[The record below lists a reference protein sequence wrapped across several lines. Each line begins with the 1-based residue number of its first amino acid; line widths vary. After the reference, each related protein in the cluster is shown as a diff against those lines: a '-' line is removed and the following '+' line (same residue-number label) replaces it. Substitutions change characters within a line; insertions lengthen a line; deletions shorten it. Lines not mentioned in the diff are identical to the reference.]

1 MDAAAPTMQNSD
13 FLAEVYGPLAVDE
26 YGWVCT
32 FRASPEHG
40 DWSGRA
46 YRGTDRQAELIDS
59 ASFDNTYFSVSV
71 LAGFAESG
79 KWARQKSTFKR
90 LAALVAD
97 DVDPSRVLGY
107 SWALQTSP
115 GKWQV
120 GVMLDASDPDCADM
134 GLVDRVMASLASRG
148 HLGADKSGNAI
159 SRYVRLP
166 HGTNT
171 KPRAAGPWRHQLA
184 EWHPSI
190 RWSLADACAAFGI
203 ELDDLRAKPSEALR
217 MRNSTDG
224 VISMGSAAGDALSML
239 SAPLSERSY
248 HDALIRMAA
257 SLVAGGMYPG
267 AAVDFLY
274 SLMDQVRP
282 AGPAEEVSRWAA
294 RRAEIPRAVRSAEK
308 FAPPDRAAPTVT
320 INLGTGKDEPAEATP
335 SELEPMDW
343 ETLAGVIPEPV
354 HFRVA
359 GWLPERTTTLLSA
372 NGGVGK
378 SNLGLQLAVALCTG
392 SQWLGMDVTQSRVLV
407 LSAEDEARTVHFRVS
422 NICADVGVDLAVLS
436 GSLTVYDMTQQDC
449 VLWREGVTERM
460 QWLADTVQATRA
472 DVVIIDN
479 ASDVFASNE
488 NDRAEVRGFMRS
500 LNLIAAGLNCAVL
513 LLAHVDK
520 ASVRSGAGADTDSTF
535 SGSTAWNNSARS
547 RWAMLREGEA
557 ISLRHEKSNFGQR
570 QEEMRLEFDAGA
582 KVFRRFGQIPGAA
595 AARELLRNSHRA
607 AILRLIDTACKAGQK
622 LSMSATANNNAFRVL
637 KAAPDFPRMERSEF
651 FSVLYDLQRDGL
663 LTEEEY
669 TVDRK
674 RHKRLALTDVGLTRV
689 AIGSGAPGLWR
700 A

>member
-26 YGWVCT
+26 YGWVCS
-32 FRASPEHG
+32 FRMPPEHG

-120 GVMLDASDPDCADM
+120 GVMLDPADPDCADM

-203 ELDDLRAKPSEALR
+203 ELDDLRSKPSEALR
-217 MRNSTDG
+217 TRNSTDG

-257 SLVAGGMYPG
+257 SLVKGGMYPG

-274 SLMDQVRP
+274 SLMDQVKP

-308 FAPPDRAAPTVT
+308 FAPPDRAPVAVTVRLGDVPIVDAPED
-320 INLGTGKDEPAEATP
+320 LLLSLDE
-335 SELEPMDW
+335 
-343 ETLAGVIPEPV
+343 LARRSAAVRWQVKHVIPADSLGMLFGASGTFKSFVALDHALHVAHGMPWLGKKTARGHVVYVAAEGGAGIYR
-354 HFRVA
+354 RVA
-359 GWLPERTTTLLSA
+359 AWHQERGLPVSDAFSVCITP
-372 NGGVGK
+372 
-378 SNLGLQLAVALCTG
+378 
-392 SQWLGMDVTQSRVLV
+392 LV
-407 LSAEDEARTVHFRVS
+407 LSLSDQVELLASAIAAMPVVPVLVYVDTLSQTFAGDENSATDIAGYLRQLNAGIRARFGCTVIVIHH
-422 NICADVGVDLAVLS
+422 S
-436 GSLTVYDMTQQDC
+436 GHAA
-449 VLWREGVTERM
+449 TERP
-460 QWLADTVQATRA
+460 
-472 DVVIIDN
+472 
-479 ASDVFASNE
+479 
-488 NDRAEVRGFMRS
+488 RGSSAITANVDFM
-500 LNLIAAGLNCAVL
+500 L
-513 LLAHVDK
+513 
-520 ASVRSGAGADTDSTF
+520 GAY
-535 SGSTAWNNSARS
+535 RP
-547 RWAMLREGEA
+547 
-557 ISLRHEKSNFGQR
+557 
-570 QEEMRLEFDAGA
+570 DAGA
-582 KVFRRFGQIPGAA
+582 LLARLDFIKQKDGDRLGSQGFELRRVVLGQDEDG
-595 AARELLRNSHRA
+595 EEFSSLV
-607 AILRLIDTACKAGQK
+607 ACWSDVAQ
-622 LSMSATANNNAFRVL
+622 RVL
-637 KAAPDFPRMERSEF
+637 ANVAVKLAGHEKT
-651 FSVLYDLQRDGL
+651 LLGL
-663 LTEEEY
+663 LDAAGGYIVERDLRHMFYDAVAKECKESGKEY
-669 TVDRK
+669 SQEAAKKAIQRAYASLSGKALAALGTDGMVR
-674 RHKRLALTDVGLTRV
+674 RLGTA
-689 AIGSGAPGLWR
+689 
-700 A
+700 

>member
-1 MDAAAPTMQNSD
+1 
-13 FLAEVYGPLAVDE
+13 
-26 YGWVCT
+26 
-32 FRASPEHG
+32 
-40 DWSGRA
+40 
-46 YRGTDRQAELIDS
+46 
-59 ASFDNTYFSVSV
+59 
-71 LAGFAESG
+71 
-79 KWARQKSTFKR
+79 
-90 LAALVAD
+90 
-97 DVDPSRVLGY
+97 
-107 SWALQTSP
+107 
-115 GKWQV
+115 
-120 GVMLDASDPDCADM
+120 
-134 GLVDRVMASLASRG
+134 
-148 HLGADKSGNAI
+148 
-159 SRYVRLP
+159 
-166 HGTNT
+166 
-171 KPRAAGPWRHQLA
+171 
-184 EWHPSI
+184 
-190 RWSLADACAAFGI
+190 
-203 ELDDLRAKPSEALR
+203 
-217 MRNSTDG
+217 
-224 VISMGSAAGDALSML
+224 
-239 SAPLSERSY
+239 
-248 HDALIRMAA
+248 
-257 SLVAGGMYPG
+257 
-267 AAVDFLY
+267 
-274 SLMDQVRP
+274 
-282 AGPAEEVSRWAA
+282 
-294 RRAEIPRAVRSAEK
+294 
-308 FAPPDRAAPTVT
+308 
-320 INLGTGKDEPAEATP
+320 
-335 SELEPMDW
+335 
-343 ETLAGVIPEPV
+343 V

-378 SNLGLQLAVALCTG
+378 SNLALQLAVALCTG

-407 LSAEDEARTVHFRVS
+407 LSAEDEARTVHFRVA
-422 NICADVGVDLAVLS
+422 NICADVGVDLGVLS

-622 LSMSATANNNAFRVL
+622 ISMSATANNNAFRVL